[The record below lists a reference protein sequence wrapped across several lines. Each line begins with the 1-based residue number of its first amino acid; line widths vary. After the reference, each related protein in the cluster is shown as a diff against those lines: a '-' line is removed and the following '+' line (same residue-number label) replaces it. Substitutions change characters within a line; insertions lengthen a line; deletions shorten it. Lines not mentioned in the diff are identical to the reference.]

1 MHNKMKID
9 ELEDLCRKR
18 HGRFTW
24 QRRAVLESLASRR
37 DHPTADQLYADVRT
51 AVPGISKTTVYRV
64 LDTLVELGLASR
76 VSHPR
81 AVVRFDAETKRH
93 HHILCVQCGA
103 LADIEAAAL
112 ELPQFEGST
121 VGGFEVTDYSV
132 YFRGVCPACRREH
145 DGGRSIE

>member
-1 MHNKMKID
+1 MRNKLKID
-9 ELEDLCRKR
+9 ELEYLCRKR
-18 HGRFTW
+18 HGRLTW
-24 QRRAVLESLASRR
+24 QRHAVLESLASRR
-37 DHPTADQLYADVRT
+37 DHPTADQVYADVRT

-93 HHILCVQCGA
+93 DHILCVQCGA
-103 LADIEAAAL
+103 LADLEAAAL
-112 ELPQFEGST
+112 ELSQFEGST

-132 YFRGVCPACRREH
+132 YFRGVCPACRRER
-145 DGGRSIE
+145 DGCRSIE

>member
-9 ELEDLCRKR
+9 ELEYLCRKR
-18 HGRFTW
+18 HGRLTW

-37 DHPTADQLYADVRT
+37 DHPTADQLYVDVRT

-103 LADIEAAAL
+103 LADLEAAAL

-132 YFRGVCPACRREH
+132 YFRGVCPACRGER
-145 DGGRSIE
+145 DGGRSME